1 MINNCEQGWIWVESN
16 SEQRSTPTWLE
27 FVMLNLSLSLF
38 TISLKKTIVNRMNI
52 IINRTNGVIDRVNNV
67 VAMLEGQTNWTRV
80 KVKLEFDSAQL
91 EFMSNCEMLGILLD
105 VFDK

>member
-1 MINNCEQGWIWVESN
+1 MINNCEQGWIWVEPN

-27 FVMLNLSLSLF
+27 FVMLNLSLF
-38 TISLKKTIVNRMNI
+38 TISSKKTIVNRMNI
-52 IINRTNGVIDRVNNV
+52 IINRTNDVIDGVNNI

-80 KVKLEFDSAQL
+80 KVKLEFNLAQL
-91 EFMSNCEMLGILLD
+91 ESMSNCEMLGILLD